1 MPPAVAATRPAEWW
15 PARRGAAVTGTVA
28 SFDAERGLG
37 TVADE
42 EGTELSFHCSAIT
55 DGTRQIDVGQP
66 VTFVVRPTHRGLLE
80 ARAVQKR

>member
-1 MPPAVAATRPAEWW
+1 MAEARPAELW
-15 PARRGAAVTGTVA
+15 PARRGAPVTGTVA

-42 EGTELSFHCSAIT
+42 EGNVLTFHCSAIT

-66 VTFVVRPTHRGLLE
+66 VTYLVRPGQRGLLE
-80 ARAVQKR
+80 ARAVEKR